1 MSTPAEGEGFLYE
14 LEVEVR
20 DELRLAESSRPEE
33 AAELPVTEWLFD
45 PEDAERDRAGLQGL
59 LGAVQALE
67 DDAEQR

>member
-1 MSTPAEGEGFLYE
+1 VSTPAEGEGFLHE

-20 DELRLAESSRPEE
+20 DELRLAESSRPAE